1 MKQFSITIHSFHEL
15 QDFVS
20 IATVQ
25 PFQVIVGNERQQING
40 KSFMGMRSLDYS
52 RPVVV
57 RADCD
62 ENAFSAFLHQAE
74 RFLSA

>member
-1 MKQFSITIHSFHEL
+1 MHHFNIHIQSFHQVRE
-15 QDFVS
+15 FVS
-20 IATVQ
+20 LAMVQ
-25 PFQVIVGNERQQING
+25 PFDVLVGNDKQQING
-40 KSFMGMRSLDYS
+40 KSFMGMMSLDYS

-74 RFLSA
+74 RFLTA